1 MRRVLFVI
9 IALATVIALTGCKKE
24 LSKEELTLNYLN
36 ETYASEHDTFTFIN
50 CGYDLFPG
58 SNDRCYFKSTKYNGE
73 VTVRLWKDGKKYA
86 VSDDNY
92 YQLYMKDDVQ
102 EYLESITKQYAKVNI
117 KFRFAS
123 LYENFKTFE
132 EYLRSGK
139 LQLDVYF
146 ISNNVFVD
154 NDIQSILNEMA
165 NQKISGTFSFI
176 KTNDYNLLSNYDL
189 DYILNNQG
197 ELIETMQ
204 DYSIN
209 STSFLI
215 DNK

>member
-1 MRRVLFVI
+1 MKKIVLVIFVLLFI
-9 IALATVIALTGCKKE
+9 VILTGCKKE

-36 ETYASEHDTFTFIN
+36 ETYESEHDTFTFIN

-58 SNDRCYFKSTKYNGE
+58 SNDRCYFKSAKYNGE
-73 VTVRLWKDGKKYA
+73 VTVRLWKDGKKYS

-102 EYLESITKQYAKVNI
+102 EYLENITKQYAKVNI

-132 EYLRSGK
+132 EYLRSGQ

-146 ISNNVFVD
+146 TSNNVFVE

-176 KTNDYNLLSNYDL
+176 KTNDSNLLSNYDL
-189 DYILNNQG
+189 DYILNNQR
-197 ELIETMQ
+197 ELIETKQ
-204 DYSIN
+204 EYSIN
-209 STSFLI
+209 LTNFQI
-215 DNK
+215 EKK

>member
-1 MRRVLFVI
+1 MKKIILVIFVLLFIVI
-9 IALATVIALTGCKKE
+9 LTGCKRE
-24 LSKEELTLNYLN
+24 LSKEELSLNYLN
-36 ETYASEHDTFTFIN
+36 ETYASEQDTFTFIN
-50 CGYDLFPG
+50 CGYDSYPG

-73 VTVRLWKDGKKYA
+73 VTVRLWKDGKKYS

-92 YQLYMKDDVQ
+92 YQLYMMDDVQ
-102 EYLESITKQYAKVNI
+102 EYLENITKQYAKVNI

-139 LQLDVYF
+139 LRLDVYF

-154 NDIQSILNEMA
+154 NDIQSILNEMT
-165 NQKISGTFSFI
+165 NKKISGTFSFI
-176 KTNDYNLLSNYDL
+176 KTNDSNLLSNYDL

-197 ELIETMQ
+197 ELIETRQ
-204 DYSIN
+204 EYSIN
-209 STSFLI
+209 STSFQI
-215 DNK
+215 EKK